1 MRRAGCVGL
10 GVLAVAGGWAV
21 VHNLA
26 AIVLW
31 GMTPSEAF
39 DAHAP
44 PAAPDYA
51 DGAAWTALPD
61 RDDAADAVPV
71 GGALA
76 VNPAAD
82 VFYVHPTSFLGPGW
96 SGPVDDGVLNEATD
110 RVATRIQA
118 SALNGCCAVYG
129 PRYRQANGIVFVRP
143 SADGARAV
151 DLAYRDVKAAF
162 EVFQARRGA
171 ERPFFVLGHSQ
182 GSVLAARLLQE
193 EVAGWPAQATLVAAY
208 LPGGDVPEGGI
219 GAIGP
224 CRGPSDVGCVAAWN
238 TRTDGYE
245 TSAMELVS
253 AHGGRRLCTNPLT
266 WRDGPAPASANLG
279 AVFLD
284 SEDHRRRPGFA
295 DARCEDG
302 WLRVTHVEPRP
313 RDAMSQIL
321 DYLMGEGNLHPVE
334 LQLFYTNLALN
345 ADQRLA
351 AWEAQRTAE

>member
-1 MRRAGCVGL
+1 M
-10 GVLAVAGGWAV
+10 VLVVVAGAWAV

-26 AIVLW
+26 TIVLW
-31 GMTPSEAF
+31 AMTPSAPF
-39 DAHAP
+39 DATAS

-61 RDDAADAVPV
+61 REDAADAVPI

-76 VNPAAD
+76 VDPAAD

-96 SGPVDDGVLNEATD
+96 SGSVDDPALNEATD

-143 SADGARAV
+143 SVDGAQAV

-182 GSVLAARLLQE
+182 GSVIAARLLAE
-193 EVAGWPAQATLVAAY
+193 VVAGTPLQATLVAAY
-208 LPGGDVPEGGI
+208 LPGGDVPAEGI
-219 GAIGP
+219 GAIAPCAGP
-224 CRGPSDVGCVAAWN
+224 ADVGCVAAWN
-238 TRTDGYE
+238 TRTDGYLP
-245 TSAMELVS
+245 SAMELVS
-253 AHGGRRLCTNPLT
+253 SHGRPRLCTNPLT
-266 WRDGPAPASANLG
+266 WGPGRAEASTNLG

-284 SEDHRRRPGFA
+284 SDDHRLRPGFA

-302 WLRVTHVEPRP
+302 WLRVTHVAPRP
-313 RDAMSQIL
+313 RDLMSKIL
-321 DYLMGEGNLHPVE
+321 DAAMGEGNLHPVE
-334 LQLFYTNLALN
+334 LQLFYTNLAVN
-345 ADQRLA
+345 ADERLA
-351 AWEAQRTAE
+351 AWQAQRTPE